1 MYNMKFNFSIF
12 GTNYSISLTFI
23 LLGIILWLILS
34 GNLLC
39 SCLHVMPYEGFEVMK
54 GAAGAI
60 KEKVTKKGKGKVV
73 EKLTTKTKG
82 KEGFVGANLNN
93 GESSQYDMDSS
104 QIDTSKWFGP
114 NLQNKNSQFVKDFN
128 NRPAG
133 LPSGSEMLLFKDTK
147 SSPECC
153 QNNPSF
159 SNSEGCLCISGPQYD
174 FLISRGGNN
183 SPYSEY

>member
-23 LLGIILWLILS
+23 LLGFILWLILS

-39 SCLHVMPYEGFEVMK
+39 SCLHVMPYEGFKVME
-54 GAAGAI
+54 GAANAF
-60 KEKVTKKGKGKVV
+60 KEKNKKKNK
-73 EKLTTKTKG
+73 KK

-93 GESSQYDMDSS
+93 DESSQYDMDSS

-133 LPSGSEMLLFKDTK
+133 IPSGSEMLLFKDTK

-159 SNSEGCLCISGPQYD
+159 SNSEGCLCVSGQQYD

>member
-23 LLGIILWLILS
+23 LLGVILWLILS

-39 SCLHVMPYEGFEVMK
+39 SCLHVMPYEGFEVGK
-54 GAAGAI
+54 GAAIAVAKKV
-60 KEKVTKKGKGKVV
+60 KEKMTVTKGPIPQIAGKSTNI
-73 EKLTTKTKG
+73 EKMKN

-114 NLQNKNSQFVKDFN
+114 NLQNSNSQFVKDFN
-128 NRPAG
+128 
-133 LPSGSEMLLFKDTK
+133 
-147 SSPECC
+147 
-153 QNNPSF
+153 
-159 SNSEGCLCISGPQYD
+159 SNLCVAKTP
-174 FLISRGGNN
+174 F
-183 SPYSEY
+183 

>member
-54 GAAGAI
+54 GAAGAVS
-60 KEKVTKKGKGKVV
+60 KKVV
-73 EKLTTKTKG
+73 EKITNKKNKKKLH

-93 GESSQYDMDSS
+93 GDDMDSS

-114 NLQNKNSQFVKDFN
+114 NLQNNLQNFN
-128 NRPAG
+128 NGPLDEIPTG
-133 LPSGSEMLLFKDTK
+133 MLLFKDTK
-147 SSPECC
+147 FSPECC
-153 QNNPSF
+153 STNPSF
-159 SNSEGCLCISGPQYD
+159 SNSSGCACLNKKMYLE
-174 FLISRGGNN
+174 LIHRGGNN
-183 SPYSEY
+183 IPYSEY